1 MEKKY
6 RKICV
11 VVHSRANYGRIK
23 SVLKAITDHPL
34 LKLQLIVGASAL
46 LSRFGNVK
54 KIIELDGF
62 KPDALV
68 YTIVEGETP
77 ATMAKSTGM
86 AIMELSSIFENIQPD
101 IVLTV
106 ADRFETMSTAI
117 AASYMNI
124 TLAHTQGGEITG
136 SIDESVRHAITKL
149 AHIHFPASDEAQKN
163 IIRMGEPSET
173 VFNVGCPAMDLITDL
188 DLSLPDNIFHK
199 YKGVGPEIDQKQD
212 YIVVLQ
218 HPVTTEFGKAYDQI
232 KQTLIGVTKLDMQV
246 VWLWPNVDAGSDDI
260 SKGLREFR
268 ESNPNKLIH
277 FFKNFSAEDYA
288 RVIFNS
294 KCLIGNSSSAIR
306 EGSYLGIPAVNI
318 GTRQHGREHG
328 ANVLHV
334 DYDANEIFNAISFQ
348 INHGKYTNSCIFGDG
363 KAGLKIA
370 DILSK
375 HPLTIQ
381 KKLTYE

>member
-1 MEKKY
+1 MKKNY

-23 SVLKAITDHPL
+23 SVLRAIADHPS

-54 KIIELDGF
+54 KIIESDGF

-68 YTIVEGETP
+68 YSIIEGETP
-77 ATMAKSTGM
+77 TTMAKSTGM
-86 AIMELSSIFENIQPD
+86 AIIELSTIFENIKPD

-149 AHIHFPASDEAQKN
+149 AHIHFPATEMAYNNVIK
-163 IIRMGEPSET
+163 MGEPSSS
-173 VFNVGCPAMDLITDL
+173 VFNVGCPAMDVIADL
-188 DLSLPDNIFHK
+188 DLSLPKDIFYK
-199 YKGVGPEIDQKQD
+199 YKGVGPDIDPTKD
-212 YIVVLQ
+212 YVVVLQ
-218 HPVTTEFGKAYDQI
+218 HPVTTEFGRGYEQI
-232 KQTLIGVTKLDMQV
+232 KETLIGVTNLNIQV
-246 VWLWPNVDAGSDDI
+246 VWLWPNVDAGSDDV
-260 SKGLREFR
+260 SKGLREYR
-268 ESNPNKLIH
+268 EVNPSHPLH

-288 RVIFNS
+288 RVIYNS
-294 KCLIGNSSSAIR
+294 KCLIGNSSSALR
-306 EGSYLGIPAVNI
+306 EGSFLGIPAVNI
-318 GTRQHGREHG
+318 GTRQNGREHG
-328 ANVLHV
+328 ENVVHV
-334 DYDANEIFNAISFQ
+334 DYDSNKIYNAIKFQ
-348 INHGKYTNSCIFGDG
+348 MNHKKYSRSSIFGDG
-363 KAGLKIA
+363 KSGLRIA

-375 HPLTIQ
+375 VPLTIQ